1 MSMLQEFFEFLADLF
16 QQSGGELDPE
26 TVRQRL
32 IDEGYEDVT
41 AYDVQEAVRLMCEE
55 GDVFSPQQASFLE
68 AYTGG
73 NNVDQSFNAG
83 DIGRVT
89 TGSPSNTGGSPSP
102 GYTAPPPPPMDP
114 AEGYTDLDAAVQ
126 QIVYVSNVTNNT
138 TVNDQDTFEDND
150 IVTDASVNQN
160 ILAGGDVNQDF
171 DNAIAGEDGFA
182 NTGEINAPVAQGG
195 GDANQ
200 AVGNASIATGD
211 GDAVSNI
218 GGQVTTG
225 GGDNIVNVAGQ
236 VETGEGD
243 LNNIVDNDGSLVET
257 GEGDQQAIIGSA
269 VGSAS
274 FGEGDSSNEI
284 EITSQVI
291 DDSIVNESSLQVGE
305 ENESELTSN
314 DELDLAEVTVEDA
327 SQSDITGI
335 DNISEEGSALAL
347 TADATGTSDETEMVE
362 ETAGA

>member
-1 MSMLQEFFEFLADLF
+1 
-16 QQSGGELDPE
+16 
-26 TVRQRL
+26 
-32 IDEGYEDVT
+32 
-41 AYDVQEAVRLMCEE
+41 
-55 GDVFSPQQASFLE
+55 
-68 AYTGG
+68 
-73 NNVDQSFNAG
+73 
-83 DIGRVT
+83 
-89 TGSPSNTGGSPSP
+89 
-102 GYTAPPPPPMDP
+102 MDP

>member
-16 QQSGGELDPE
+16 QQSEGELDPE

-32 IDEGYEDVT
+32 IEEGYGDVT

-83 DIGRVT
+83 DIGNVT
-89 TGSPSNTGGSPSP
+89 TGSPSNTGSSPAP

-171 DNAIAGEDGFA
+171 DTTIAGEGA
-182 NTGEINAPVAQGG
+182 NAVGGNVVDSNLVSGDNEGIIADDISAPVAMGG

-211 GDAVSNI
+211 GDALSNI

-225 GGDNIVNVAGQ
+225 GGDNIVNVDGQ
-236 VETGEGD
+236 VETGD
-243 LNNIVDNDGSLVET
+243 
-257 GEGDQQAIIGSA
+257 GDQQVIANSA

-284 EITSQVI
+284 TSQVI
-291 DDSIVNESSLQVGE
+291 DDSVVNESTLQAGE
-305 ENESELTSN
+305 DNQSELTSD
-314 DELDLAEVTVEDA
+314 DELNLTEVNVETA
-327 SQSDITGI
+327 NQSDVTGI
-335 DNISEEGSALAL
+335 DNSSEEGAALAL